1 MLTLRVTT
9 ATTAT
14 SKRLKDKTPAQNAL
28 RERTHQMM
36 ELRMHNVTDVSLDTS
51 SLLKEP
57 LTVIH
62 VAQAHTHQTT
72 RISTLHVP
80 IVTVVIIKTCKANL
94 VASNVNQESTPLLRM
109 QRIRA
114 ASAVL

>member
-1 MLTLRVTT
+1 
-9 ATTAT
+9 
-14 SKRLKDKTPAQNAL
+14 
-28 RERTHQMM
+28 
-36 ELRMHNVTDVSLDTS
+36 MHNVTDVSLDTS
-51 SLLKEP
+51 SLLPEP

-62 VAQAHTHQTT
+62 VAPAHTHQTT

-80 IVTVVIIKTCKANL
+80 IATLVIIKTCKANL
-94 VASNVNQESTPLLRM
+94 VASNVKQESTPLLRM